1 MLYNFD
7 LLAHSSYTQLWQM
20 GSLVDSVVLHYFDLL
35 DPNKTTRIQAG
46 DAANFLRSS
55 GDVIFPRSTLQLL
68 FYSSNFMYD
77 LSFFHGFFNFY
88 VLYMIMIYRFF
99 HGFSGNAS
107 SNVTEPANPSTFF
120 LRCIWDH
127 HTHVHLTIPWL
138 KIIVHTFNWYQNK
151 TITDATLINLGV
163 THGMK

>member
-1 MLYNFD
+1 MALFNYVCSYLCCGVLLLLLCTHYVMLLLWHSMLYNFD
-7 LLAHSSYTQLWQM
+7 LLAHSSSSTQLWQM

-107 SNVTEPANPSTFF
+107 SNVTEPANP
-120 LRCIWDH
+120 
-127 HTHVHLTIPWL
+127 
-138 KIIVHTFNWYQNK
+138 
-151 TITDATLINLGV
+151 
-163 THGMK
+163 